1 MTFLKYTV
9 AVLALA
15 PSTAFAQNQCADC
28 DEIIVADY
36 QFDPDYVVTANGINQ
51 QRDEVG
57 QAISVIDAKRLE
69 TSQTSIISDILRTLP
84 SVSVARNG
92 GVGSATSVFIRGGD
106 SSQTLVLID
115 GVRINDPSSPN
126 GAFDFGALL
135 TGNIERVELLRGP
148 NSVIWGSQAIGGVVN
163 IQTADSIE
171 SLEVRARAEYGYQD
185 SRTVQANLSGQ
196 SGIVSGSIGGGL
208 YGTSGISALA
218 GETERDGYRNASAN
232 GKIKLDLTDD
242 IELDLRGY
250 YNRGRVQ
257 FDDAF
262 AGVANTLPESENEQF
277 LGYIGL
283 NADLFKGRLVN
294 RLSYSRTDIS
304 RKGSDPA
311 VPLSFNVN
319 DIKAVLDRFEYQG
332 SFEVSQNAH
341 LVFGIEHERSFAS
354 IFFPANGPGTL
365 PDRARTN
372 VTSGFGQLLVKPV
385 TGLTL
390 TGGARYDDYSVYGGQ
405 TTFGA
410 NFAYTPNEGDTVFRG
425 TYAEGFRAPT
435 LTEALLPFGNRALNP
450 ETAKSFDLGV
460 EQSLLGGAVTLAAT
474 YFHRNSRNLITFSF
488 TTFQS
493 ENIAKAR
500 GEGVELSL
508 ALQPTTRLNI
518 AANYSF
524 VDATSRSAGMVGNQ
538 LARRPRQNANLS
550 VDWDSRFGIK
560 LGATLTLTGDAF
572 DDLANTRRL
581 DGYALLGVR
590 AAYRVSE
597 TVELFGRVE
606 NLADENYQT
615 ASGFNSLGRNAYV
628 GARVNF

>member
-1 MTFLKYTV
+1 MTYLKYS
-9 AVLALA
+9 AAMLALW
-15 PSTAFAQNQCADC
+15 PSAAMAQNQCADC
-28 DEIIVADY
+28 EQIVIADY
-36 QFDPDYVVTANGINQ
+36 QTDPDFVVTANGIAQ

-69 TSQTSIISDILRTLP
+69 TSQTSVLSDILRTVP

-126 GAFDFGALL
+126 AAFDFGALL
-135 TGNIERVELLRGP
+135 TGNISRVELLRGP

-163 IQTADSIE
+163 IQTAEPTID
-171 SLEVRARAEYGYQD
+171 LAVRARAEYGFQD
-185 SRTVQANLSGQ
+185 SRNVQANISGR
-196 SGIVSGSIGGGL
+196 SGKASGSLGGGFF
-208 YGTSGISALA
+208 GTSGISALA
-218 GETERDGYRNASAN
+218 GETERDGYRNISAN
-232 GKIKLDLTDD
+232 GKFGFELSDD
-242 IELDLRGY
+242 VALDLRGY
-250 YNRGRVQ
+250 YNRGRIQ

-262 AGVANTLPESENEQF
+262 AGAPNTLPKSENAQF
-277 LGYIGL
+277 LGYVGL
-283 NADLFKGRLVN
+283 NADLFDGRLTN
-294 RLSYSRTDIS
+294 RLSYGRTDIS
-304 RKGSDPA
+304 RKGSDPP

-319 DIKAVLDRFEYQG
+319 DIKAVLDRFEYHG
-332 SFEVSQNAH
+332 SFRFVDTVK
-341 LVFGIEHERSFAS
+341 LIFGLEHERSFAS

-372 VTSGFGQLLVKPV
+372 VTSGFGQLIVKPV
-385 TGLTL
+385 DSLTL
-390 TGGARYDDYSVYGGQ
+390 TGGARYDDYSAYGGQ

-410 NFAYTPNEGDTVFRG
+410 NFAYTPNDGKTLIRG

-460 EQSLLGGAVTLAAT
+460 EQSLLDDKVTLAAT
-474 YFHRNSRNLITFSF
+474 YFHRDSRNLITFSF

-500 GEGVELSL
+500 GEGVEFSL

-518 AANYSF
+518 LANYSF
-524 VDATSRSAGMVGNQ
+524 IDATSRSPGMVGNR

-550 VDWDSRFGIK
+550 LDWETPLGLK

-581 DGYALLGVR
+581 DGYALLGLR
-590 AAYRVSE
+590 AAYRVSDQ
-597 TVELFGRVE
+597 VELYGRIE
-606 NLADENYQT
+606 NLADETYQT
-615 ASGFNSLGRNAYV
+615 ASGFNSLGRNAYAGV
-628 GARVNF
+628 RVSF